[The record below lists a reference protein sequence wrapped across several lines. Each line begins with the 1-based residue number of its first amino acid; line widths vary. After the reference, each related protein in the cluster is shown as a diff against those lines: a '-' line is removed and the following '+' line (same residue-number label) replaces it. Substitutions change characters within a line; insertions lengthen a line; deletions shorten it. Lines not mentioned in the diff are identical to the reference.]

1 VIRLAEDLAALRL
14 LCADS
19 PFGCQ
24 ILSAANA
31 YGLDKPFAQFWT
43 DETAAYGKLDGVM
56 RICGTITD
64 PEEAAAFLRAVGA
77 ESVVCTP
84 ENAAALRLIVLE
96 QGVVLYKDLPPATEA
111 GHTEVPLRQVYD
123 VLKSCD
129 MVGDFEPFYLDL
141 SHRTRHNTAIVGSI
155 PKNATGAPIFSCG
168 EACAHTRPC
177 GHSERHVA
185 EVALSQTLPIAAA
198 AIGLFG
204 ENCALISAV
213 AVRPEFQRQGLGTKV
228 LRDME
233 NHLSGRVYLLRAED
247 KNERFYASM
256 GYKPCGAWCAAR
268 I

>member
-1 VIRLAEDLAALRL
+1 MIRLAEDLAALSH

-31 YGLDKPFAQFWT
+31 YGLHRPFAQFWT
-43 DETAAYGKLDGVM
+43 DETAAYSKLDGVM

-64 PEEAAAFLRAVGA
+64 SEEAAAFLRAVGA

-84 ENAAALRLIVLE
+84 ENAAALGLTILA
-96 QGVVLYKDLPPATEA
+96 QGVVLVKDLPPATEA

-141 SHRTRHNTAIVGSI
+141 SHRVRHGTAACRCEHPQGQAAAVSI
-155 PKNATGAPIFSCG
+155 AVYG
-168 EACAHTRPC
+168 EAC
-177 GHSERHVA
+177 S
-185 EVALSQTLPIAAA
+185 
-198 AIGLFG
+198 
-204 ENCALISAV
+204 LITAV

-228 LRDME
+228 LRALE
-233 NHLSGRVYLLRAED
+233 NRLSGRVYLLRAED